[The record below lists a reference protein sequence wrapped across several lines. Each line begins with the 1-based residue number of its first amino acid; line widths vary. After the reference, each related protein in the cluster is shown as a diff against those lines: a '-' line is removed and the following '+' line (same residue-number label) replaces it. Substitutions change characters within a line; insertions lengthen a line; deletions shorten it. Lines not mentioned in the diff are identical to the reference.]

1 MQEYTLYLT
10 QTNKDMP
17 LDNDVYGQK
26 PGNLM
31 QLMTSEEWF
40 PKIFKNPKSQ
50 QDVCR
55 GCRNTVVILQY

>member
-1 MQEYTLYLT
+1 
-10 QTNKDMP
+10 MP

-31 QLMTSEEWF
+31 QLMMSEEWF